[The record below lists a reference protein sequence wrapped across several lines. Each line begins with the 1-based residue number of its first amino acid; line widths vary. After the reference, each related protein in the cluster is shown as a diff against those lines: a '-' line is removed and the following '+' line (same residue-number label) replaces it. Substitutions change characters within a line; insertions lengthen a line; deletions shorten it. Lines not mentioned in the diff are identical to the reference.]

1 MEEASRRLERAHL
14 VYRERRD
21 ALAQFLLS
29 RATKGAPASLAH
41 RAQVERLA
49 YQLWE
54 EAGRPSGRAEE
65 HWYLAE
71 RLLHSAA

>member
-1 MEEASRRLERAHL
+1 

-29 RATKGAPASLAH
+29 HAATGAAACLAH

-65 HWYLAE
+65 HWHLAE
-71 RLLHSAA
+71 RLMHSAA